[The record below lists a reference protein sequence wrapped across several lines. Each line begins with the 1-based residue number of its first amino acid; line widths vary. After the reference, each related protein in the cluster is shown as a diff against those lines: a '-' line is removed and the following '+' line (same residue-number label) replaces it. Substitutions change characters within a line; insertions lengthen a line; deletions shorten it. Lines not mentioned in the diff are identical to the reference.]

1 MSLQETYTLVN
12 GVKIPKVGFG
22 TWQTPDGDVAE
33 TAVLQAL
40 EAGYRHIDTAQG
52 YHNEESVGR
61 GIKKSGIPREEIF
74 ITTKLWNGYHTYE
87 ACKKTFYESLEK
99 LQTDYVDLFLIHWP
113 NPIAFRDHWEEANAE
128 TWRAME
134 ELYEE
139 GKIKAIGVSNFHIHH
154 LEDLLETAK
163 IVPAVDQIEL
173 HPTLSQEKLST
184 WLKAHDIAV
193 ESWGPLGQGSD
204 LKNPVIVEIGEKYNK
219 SSAQVILKW
228 HLQHGFIVIPKSSHK
243 ERIAENLNVFDF
255 SLSDEDMEALDK
267 LNTNDRQGTN
277 PDTYDTK

>member
-1 MSLQETYTLVN
+1 MTNVPTITLNN
-12 GVKIPKVGFG
+12 GVKMPQLGFG
-22 TWQTPDGDVAE
+22 VFKVPEGEEAYN
-33 TAVLQAL
+33 AVKWAL
-40 EAGYRHIDTAQG
+40 EAGYRGIDTAAV
-52 YHNEESVGR
+52 YKNEVSVGKA
-61 GIKKSGIPREEIF
+61 IKDSGIPREELF
-74 ITTKLWNGYHTYE
+74 ITTKVWNEDQGYEETLE
-87 ACKKTFYESLEK
+87 AFEKSLERLK
-99 LQTDYVDLFLIHWP
+99 LDYVDLYLIHWP
-113 NPIAFRDHWEEANAE
+113 VKGKYKE
-128 TWRAME
+128 TWKALE
-134 ELYEE
+134 
-139 GKIKAIGVSNFHIHH
+139 KIYADKKSRAIGVSNFHIHH

>member
-1 MSLQETYTLVN
+1 MTNVPTITLNN
-12 GVKIPKVGFG
+12 GVKMPQLGFG
-22 TWQTPDGDVAE
+22 VFKVPEGEEAYN
-33 TAVLQAL
+33 AVKWAL
-40 EAGYRHIDTAQG
+40 EAGYRGIDTAAV
-52 YHNEESVGR
+52 YKNEVSVGKA
-61 GIKKSGIPREEIF
+61 IKDSGIPREELF
-74 ITTKLWNGYHTYE
+74 ITTKVWNEDQGYEETLE
-87 ACKKTFYESLEK
+87 AFEKSLERLK
-99 LQTDYVDLFLIHWP
+99 LDYVDLYLIHWP
-113 NPIAFRDHWEEANAE
+113 VKGKYKD
-128 TWRAME
+128 TWKALE
-134 ELYEE
+134 
-139 GKIKAIGVSNFHIHH
+139 KIYADKKSRAIGVSNFHIHH
-154 LEDLLETAK
+154 LEDLLKTAK

>member
-1 MSLQETYTLVN
+1 MTNVPTITLNN
-12 GVKIPKVGFG
+12 GVKMPQLGFG
-22 TWQTPDGDVAE
+22 VFKVPEGEEAYN
-33 TAVLQAL
+33 AVKWAL
-40 EAGYRHIDTAQG
+40 EAGYRGIDTAAV
-52 YHNEESVGR
+52 YKNEVSVGKA
-61 GIKKSGIPREEIF
+61 IKDSGIPREELF
-74 ITTKLWNGYHTYE
+74 ITTKVWNDDQGYEETLE
-87 ACKKTFYESLEK
+87 AFEKSLERLK
-99 LQTDYVDLFLIHWP
+99 LDYVDLYLIHWP
-113 NPIAFRDHWEEANAE
+113 VKEKYKE
-128 TWRAME
+128 TWKALE
-134 ELYEE
+134 
-139 GKIKAIGVSNFHIHH
+139 KIYADKKSRAIGVSNFHIHH

>member
-1 MSLQETYTLVN
+1 MTNMPTITLNN
-12 GVKIPKVGFG
+12 GVKMPQLGFG
-22 TWQTPDGDVAE
+22 VFKVPEGEEAYN
-33 TAVLQAL
+33 AVKWAL
-40 EAGYRHIDTAQG
+40 EAGYRGIDTAAV
-52 YHNEESVGR
+52 YKNEVSVGKA
-61 GIKKSGIPREEIF
+61 IKDSGIPREELF
-74 ITTKLWNGYHTYE
+74 ITTKVWNDDQGYDETLKAFE
-87 ACKKTFYESLEK
+87 KSLERLK
-99 LQTDYVDLFLIHWP
+99 LDYVDLYLIHWP
-113 NPIAFRDHWEEANAE
+113 VKGKYKD
-128 TWRAME
+128 TWKALE
-134 ELYEE
+134 
-139 GKIKAIGVSNFHIHH
+139 KIYADKKSRAIGVSNFHIHH
-154 LEDLLETAK
+154 LEDLLKTAK

-228 HLQHGFIVIPKSSHK
+228 HLQHGFIAIPKSSHK

>member
-1 MSLQETYTLVN
+1 MTNVPTITLNN
-12 GVKIPKVGFG
+12 GVKMPQLGFG
-22 TWQTPDGDVAE
+22 VFKVPEGEEAYN
-33 TAVLQAL
+33 AVKWAL
-40 EAGYRHIDTAQG
+40 EAGYRGIDTAAV
-52 YHNEESVGR
+52 YKNEVSVGKA
-61 GIKKSGIPREEIF
+61 IKDSGIPREELF
-74 ITTKLWNGYHTYE
+74 ITTKVWNEDQGYEETLAAFE
-87 ACKKTFYESLEK
+87 KSLERLK
-99 LQTDYVDLFLIHWP
+99 LDYVDLYLIHWP
-113 NPIAFRDHWEEANAE
+113 VKGKYKE
-128 TWRAME
+128 TWKALE
-134 ELYEE
+134 
-139 GKIKAIGVSNFHIHH
+139 KIYADKKSRAIGVSNFHIHH

-228 HLQHGFIVIPKSSHK
+228 HLQHGFIAIPKSSHK

>member
-1 MSLQETYTLVN
+1 MTNVPTITLNN
-12 GVKIPKVGFG
+12 GVKMPQLGFG
-22 TWQTPDGDVAE
+22 VFKVPEGEEAYN
-33 TAVLQAL
+33 AVKWAL
-40 EAGYRHIDTAQG
+40 EAGYRGIDTAAV
-52 YHNEESVGR
+52 YKNEVSVGKA
-61 GIKKSGIPREEIF
+61 IKDSGIPREELF
-74 ITTKLWNGYHTYE
+74 ITTKVWNDDQGYEETLE
-87 ACKKTFYESLEK
+87 AFEKSLERLK
-99 LQTDYVDLFLIHWP
+99 LDYVDLYLIHWP
-113 NPIAFRDHWEEANAE
+113 VKGKYKE
-128 TWRAME
+128 TWKALE
-134 ELYEE
+134 
-139 GKIKAIGVSNFHIHH
+139 KIYADKKSRAIGVSNFHIHH

>member
-1 MSLQETYTLVN
+1 MTNVPTITLNN
-12 GVKIPKVGFG
+12 GVKMPQLGFG
-22 TWQTPDGDVAE
+22 VFKVPEGEEAYN
-33 TAVLQAL
+33 AVKWAL
-40 EAGYRHIDTAQG
+40 EAGYRGIDTAAV
-52 YHNEESVGR
+52 YKNEVSVGKA
-61 GIKKSGIPREEIF
+61 IKDSGIPREELF
-74 ITTKLWNGYHTYE
+74 ITTKVWNEDQGYEETLE
-87 ACKKTFYESLEK
+87 AFEKSLERLK
-99 LQTDYVDLFLIHWP
+99 LDYVDLYLIHWP
-113 NPIAFRDHWEEANAE
+113 VKGKYKE
-128 TWRAME
+128 TWKALE
-134 ELYEE
+134 
-139 GKIKAIGVSNFHIHH
+139 KIYADKKSRAIGVSNFHIHH

-255 SLSDEDMEALDK
+255 SLSHEDMEALDK

>member
-1 MSLQETYTLVN
+1 MTNVPTITLNN
-12 GVKIPKVGFG
+12 GVKMPQLGFG
-22 TWQTPDGDVAE
+22 VFKVPEGEEAYN
-33 TAVLQAL
+33 AVKWAL
-40 EAGYRHIDTAQG
+40 EAGYRGIDTAAV
-52 YHNEESVGR
+52 YKNEVSVGKA
-61 GIKKSGIPREEIF
+61 IKDSGIPREELF
-74 ITTKLWNGYHTYE
+74 ITTKVWNDNQGYEETLAAFE
-87 ACKKTFYESLEK
+87 KSLERLK
-99 LQTDYVDLFLIHWP
+99 LDYVDLYLIHWP
-113 NPIAFRDHWEEANAE
+113 VKEKYKE
-128 TWRAME
+128 TWKALE
-134 ELYEE
+134 
-139 GKIKAIGVSNFHIHH
+139 KIYADKKSRAIGVSNFHIHH

-228 HLQHGFIVIPKSSHK
+228 HLQHGFIAIPKSSHK

>member
-1 MSLQETYTLVN
+1 MTNMPTITLNN
-12 GVKIPKVGFG
+12 GVKMPQLGFG
-22 TWQTPDGDVAE
+22 VFKVPEGEEAYN
-33 TAVLQAL
+33 AVKWAL
-40 EAGYRHIDTAQG
+40 EAGYRGIDTAAV
-52 YHNEESVGR
+52 YKNEVSVGKA
-61 GIKKSGIPREEIF
+61 IKDSGIPREELF
-74 ITTKLWNGYHTYE
+74 ITTKVWNDNQGYEETLAAFE
-87 ACKKTFYESLEK
+87 KSLERLK
-99 LQTDYVDLFLIHWP
+99 LDYVDLYLIHWP
-113 NPIAFRDHWEEANAE
+113 VKGKYKE
-128 TWRAME
+128 TWKALE
-134 ELYEE
+134 
-139 GKIKAIGVSNFHIHH
+139 KIYADKKSRAIGVSNFHIHH

-255 SLSDEDMEALDK
+255 SLSHEDMEALDK

>member
-1 MSLQETYTLVN
+1 MTNVPTITLNN
-12 GVKIPKVGFG
+12 GVKMPQLGFG
-22 TWQTPDGDVAE
+22 VFKVPEGEEAYN
-33 TAVLQAL
+33 AVKWAL
-40 EAGYRHIDTAQG
+40 EAGYRGIDTAAV
-52 YHNEESVGR
+52 YKNEVSVGKA
-61 GIKKSGIPREEIF
+61 IKDSGIPREELF
-74 ITTKLWNGYHTYE
+74 ITTKVWNEDQGYEETLAAFE
-87 ACKKTFYESLEK
+87 KSLERLK
-99 LQTDYVDLFLIHWP
+99 LDYVDLYLIHWP
-113 NPIAFRDHWEEANAE
+113 VKGKYKE
-128 TWRAME
+128 TWKALE
-134 ELYEE
+134 
-139 GKIKAIGVSNFHIHH
+139 KIYADKKSRAIGVSNFHIHH

>member
-1 MSLQETYTLVN
+1 MTNMPTITLNN
-12 GVKIPKVGFG
+12 GVKMPQLGFG
-22 TWQTPDGDVAE
+22 VFKVPEGEEAYN
-33 TAVLQAL
+33 AVKWAL
-40 EAGYRHIDTAQG
+40 EAGYRGIDTAAV
-52 YHNEESVGR
+52 YKNEVSVGKA
-61 GIKKSGIPREEIF
+61 IKDSGIPREELF
-74 ITTKLWNGYHTYE
+74 ITTKVWNEDQGYEETLE
-87 ACKKTFYESLEK
+87 AFEKSLERLK
-99 LQTDYVDLFLIHWP
+99 LDYVDLYLIHWP
-113 NPIAFRDHWEEANAE
+113 VKGKYKE
-128 TWRAME
+128 TWKALE
-134 ELYEE
+134 
-139 GKIKAIGVSNFHIHH
+139 KIYADKKSRAIGVSNFHIHH

>member
-1 MSLQETYTLVN
+1 MTNMPTITLNN
-12 GVKIPKVGFG
+12 GVKMPQLGFG
-22 TWQTPDGDVAE
+22 VFKVPEGEEAYN
-33 TAVLQAL
+33 AVKWAL
-40 EAGYRHIDTAQG
+40 EAGYRGIDTAAV
-52 YHNEESVGR
+52 YKNEVSVGKA
-61 GIKKSGIPREEIF
+61 IKDSGIPREELF
-74 ITTKLWNGYHTYE
+74 ITTKVWNEDQGYEETLE
-87 ACKKTFYESLEK
+87 AFEKSLERLK
-99 LQTDYVDLFLIHWP
+99 LDYVDLYLIHWP
-113 NPIAFRDHWEEANAE
+113 VKGKYKE
-128 TWRAME
+128 TWKALE
-134 ELYEE
+134 
-139 GKIKAIGVSNFHIHH
+139 KIYADKKSRAIGVSNFHIHH

-255 SLSDEDMEALDK
+255 SLSHEDMEALDK

>member
-1 MSLQETYTLVN
+1 MTNVPTITLNN
-12 GVKIPKVGFG
+12 GVKMPQLGFG
-22 TWQTPDGDVAE
+22 VFKVPEGEEAYN
-33 TAVLQAL
+33 AVKWAL
-40 EAGYRHIDTAQG
+40 EAGYRGIDTAAV
-52 YHNEESVGR
+52 YKNEVSVGKA
-61 GIKKSGIPREEIF
+61 IKDSGIPREELF
-74 ITTKLWNGYHTYE
+74 ITTKVWNDDQGYEETLAAFE
-87 ACKKTFYESLEK
+87 KSLERLK
-99 LQTDYVDLFLIHWP
+99 LDYVDLYLIHWP
-113 NPIAFRDHWEEANAE
+113 VKGKYKD
-128 TWRAME
+128 TWRALE
-134 ELYEE
+134 
-139 GKIKAIGVSNFHIHH
+139 KIYADKKSRAIGVSNFHIHH
-154 LEDLLETAK
+154 LEDLLKTAK

-277 PDTYDTK
+277 PNTYDTK

>member
-1 MSLQETYTLVN
+1 MTNMPTITLNN
-12 GVKIPKVGFG
+12 GVKMPQLGFG
-22 TWQTPDGDVAE
+22 VFKVPEGEEAYN
-33 TAVLQAL
+33 AVKWAL
-40 EAGYRHIDTAQG
+40 EAGYRGIDTAAV
-52 YHNEESVGR
+52 YKNEVSVGKA
-61 GIKKSGIPREEIF
+61 IKDSGIPREELF
-74 ITTKLWNGYHTYE
+74 ITTKVWNDDQGYEETLE
-87 ACKKTFYESLEK
+87 AFEKSLERLK
-99 LQTDYVDLFLIHWP
+99 LDYVDLYLIHWP
-113 NPIAFRDHWEEANAE
+113 VKEKYKE
-128 TWRAME
+128 TWKALE
-134 ELYEE
+134 
-139 GKIKAIGVSNFHIHH
+139 KIYADKKSRAIGVSNFHIHH

>member
-1 MSLQETYTLVN
+1 MTNVPTITLNN
-12 GVKIPKVGFG
+12 GVKMPQLGFG
-22 TWQTPDGDVAE
+22 VFKVPEGEEAYN
-33 TAVLQAL
+33 AVKWAL
-40 EAGYRHIDTAQG
+40 EAGYRGIDTAAV
-52 YHNEESVGR
+52 YKNEVSVGKA
-61 GIKKSGIPREEIF
+61 IKDSGIPREELF
-74 ITTKLWNGYHTYE
+74 ITTKVWNDDQGYDETLE
-87 ACKKTFYESLEK
+87 AFEKSLERLK
-99 LQTDYVDLFLIHWP
+99 LDYVDLYLIHWP
-113 NPIAFRDHWEEANAE
+113 VKGKYKD
-128 TWRAME
+128 TWKALE
-134 ELYEE
+134 
-139 GKIKAIGVSNFHIHH
+139 KIYADKKSRAIGVSNFHIHH

>member
-1 MSLQETYTLVN
+1 MTNVPTITLNN
-12 GVKIPKVGFG
+12 GVKMPQLGFG
-22 TWQTPDGDVAE
+22 VFKVPEGEEAYN
-33 TAVLQAL
+33 AVKWAL
-40 EAGYRHIDTAQG
+40 EAGYRGIDTAAV
-52 YHNEESVGR
+52 YKNEVSVGKA
-61 GIKKSGIPREEIF
+61 IKDSGIPREELF
-74 ITTKLWNGYHTYE
+74 ITTKVWNEDQGYEETLE
-87 ACKKTFYESLEK
+87 AFEKSLERLK
-99 LQTDYVDLFLIHWP
+99 LDYVDLYLIHWP
-113 NPIAFRDHWEEANAE
+113 VKEKYKE
-128 TWRAME
+128 TWKALE
-134 ELYEE
+134 
-139 GKIKAIGVSNFHIHH
+139 KIYADKKSRAIGVSNFHIHH